1 MPQICPKC
9 AYERKPT
16 DDSTPDWQCPACGIA
31 YAKYAATH
39 PTETPATAAPSST
52 AKPSG
57 AAKPAPPVEP
67 EEFDITDDEPKSN
80 ILKIAIPVI
89 VLLILIIYFAT
100 RSSPEPEPAIAAA
113 PVAAS
118 QGETSAAT
126 PKTSA
131 KAAGFEELVW
141 GMDDA
146 EILAKL
152 GQKAERLSAPEI
164 FKNAHADLNI
174 PTYTLGGVNL
184 RVLFQMSNSS
194 NKLSRILLTK
204 NSTDPQQRAFEVEY
218 SMLSAALTKQYGP
231 GKQLGDFKQQW
242 IHGDTVIK
250 LDNFYQE
257 GVFET
262 LTVLYRPYDE

>member
-1 MPQICPKC
+1 M
-9 AYERKPT
+9 A
-16 DDSTPDWQCPACGIA
+16 
-31 YAKYAATH
+31 
-39 PTETPATAAPSST
+39 
-52 AKPSG
+52 
-57 AAKPAPPVEP
+57 
-67 EEFDITDDEPKSN
+67 DDEPKSS
-80 ILKIAIPVI
+80 ILKMAIPVI
-89 VLLILIIYFAT
+89 AVLILIIYFAT
-100 RSSPEPEPAIAAA
+100 RSSPAPAPTLAAA

-118 QGETSAAT
+118 PVETST
-126 PKTSA
+126 PAQKNSA
-131 KAAGFEELVW
+131 KAVGFEALMW

-146 EILAKL
+146 EILEKL

-174 PTYTLGGVNL
+174 PAYTLGGVNL

-194 NKLSRILLTK
+194 NTLSRILLTK

-250 LDNFYQE
+250 LDNFYQA

>member
-1 MPQICPKC
+1 MPLICPKC

-39 PTETPATAAPSST
+39 PTETPAPSAPTSAVKPSAAPQSASR
-52 AKPSG
+52 
-57 AAKPAPPVEP
+57 VEP
-67 EEFDITDDEPKSN
+67 EEIEIADDEPKN
-80 ILKIAIPVI
+80 NTVKIAIPVI
-89 VLLILIIYFAT
+89 AALILVIYFAT
-100 RSSPEPEPAIAAA
+100 RSSPEPEPALAAA

-118 QGETSAAT
+118 QGQTSAAI
-126 PKTSA
+126 PKSSA
-131 KAAGFEELVW
+131 KAAGFEGLAW

-146 EILAKL
+146 EILEKL
-152 GQKAERLSAPEI
+152 GQKAERLSASEI

-174 PTYTLGGVNL
+174 PAYTLGGVNL

-204 NSTDPQQRAFEVEY
+204 SSSDPQQRAFEVEY

-250 LDNFYQE
+250 LDNFYQA